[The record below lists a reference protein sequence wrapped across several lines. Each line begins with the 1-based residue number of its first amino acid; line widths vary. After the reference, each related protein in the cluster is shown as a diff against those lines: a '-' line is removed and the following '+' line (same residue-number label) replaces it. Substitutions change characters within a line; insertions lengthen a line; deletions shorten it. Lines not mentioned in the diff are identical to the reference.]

1 MSTNDDGK
9 QVLLDK
15 VSEMH
20 NIYSGDEYMKQKME
34 NYICNQLPTILDNM
48 KQTHIQ
54 RVTRQEE
61 LSNEQDA
68 FIHSFLN
75 DNQYFYIAAT
85 NNFFLYDGIHY
96 QVYSE
101 DEILYRVLSSISK
114 ERQLMTW
121 KHKTK
126 INIMKRIKDNSLL
139 TSIPESETIQGV
151 LEILT
156 GNMFTS
162 KEAAKYFLCVLGD
175 NLLKKN
181 PILTHFISPLS
192 KTFLRNLNNLSSMFL
207 GLQTTQT
214 IKYKYHDHEYENCRI
229 INIQNSIRQENNWNT
244 IVANYALDIF
254 CVSCYYS
261 NRYNGSDGYI
271 ENHCNRDDIQK
282 SVLFIRGVKPEEL
295 VDEFISEYID
305 ETKNDSQISQIGSES
320 IQMRSPQITWKNM
333 QYLWKLFLDKK
344 EIPSIIFMNQLKTY
358 LTTKMSKYYKEDHDA
373 FIGICSKYLPS
384 IQLFLQ
390 FWNEKIKFD
399 ENESDLEIEELMVL
413 FKKWCQLNNE
423 QFTNMNDKQVLDLI
437 HYYYPTIDIERDKYL
452 SGIRCLLWD
461 KQLDIQVALENMKEH
476 IRVKYNVNTSDTRVQ
491 SPSLHHNI
499 SIYDAYLYY
508 CKFTNSASNLNLN
521 ELTTMEKQVVSKAY
535 FEKYIYD
542 NCLDHI
548 IDNKFLSPEWYLI

>member
-1 MSTNDDGK
+1 MSTNDNGK
-9 QVLLDK
+9 QLLLDK

-20 NIYSGDEYMKQKME
+20 DTYSGDEYMKQKME

-54 RVTRQEE
+54 RVMRQEE

-101 DEILYRVLSSISK
+101 DEILYRVLTSISK

-126 INIMKRIKDNSLL
+126 INVMKRIKDNSLL

-156 GNMFTS
+156 GNMFSS

-175 NLLKKN
+175 NLLKKS
-181 PILTHFISPLS
+181 PTLTHFISPLS
-192 KTFLRNLNNLSSMFL
+192 KTFLRNLNTLSIMFL
-207 GLQTTQT
+207 GLQITQS

-229 INIQNSIRQENNWNT
+229 INIQNSIHQENNWNT

-282 SVLFIRGVKPEEL
+282 SVLFIRGVKSEEL

-305 ETKNDSQISQIGSES
+305 ETKNDNQISQIGSDS

-333 QYLWKLFLDKK
+333 QYLWKHFLEHNKLPNVIFQNTFKKIIISKLSDNYNSEFESFIGLSSKHIPLIKLFLEYWNNNIIYEENDEYEY
-344 EIPSIIFMNQLKTY
+344 EISEIIL
-358 LTTKMSKYYKEDHDA
+358 
-373 FIGICSKYLPS
+373 I
-384 IQLFLQ
+384 
-390 FWNEKIKFD
+390 
-399 ENESDLEIEELMVL
+399 
-413 FKKWCQLNNE
+413 FKKWCFENYNNSNVIISE
-423 QFTNMNDKQVLDLI
+423 K
-437 HYYYPTIDIERDKYL
+437 KA
-452 SGIRCLLWD
+452 
-461 KQLDIQVALENMKEH
+461 LDIISYFFPK
-476 IRVKYNVNTSDTRVQ
+476 I
-491 SPSLHHNI
+491 NI
-499 SIYDAYLYY
+499 EID
-508 CKFTNSASNLNLN
+508 KT
-521 ELTTMEKQVVSKAY
+521 KR
-535 FEKYIYD
+535 YIPQPQY
-542 NCLDHI
+542 
-548 IDNKFLSPEWYLI
+548 